1 VFAST
6 VAIQKR
12 SRDILCLR
20 WSALGNILSARPSK
34 RGGDVD
40 KNFTRPRSESTSEG
54 QKLTRR
60 SLLGTVPLTAAGLSL
75 ASLAGGASF
84 TDSQTQ
90 YGKPKVRAEAHKEP
104 SLENFKYDL
113 DGSTGFSGEGGTAKE
128 VTVAEF
134 PASTSIAGVSM
145 VLKPGAIRELHWH
158 AIAAEWAYV
167 IEGNVRTTVLG
178 PNGEAAEDD
187 FGPGDIWYFPKG
199 HPHALQGLG
208 PGDTHFIL
216 VFDDGH
222 FSEFGTFSITDWFA
236 QTNPEVLS
244 RNSGLPLQTIAT
256 LPKGEVYITPG
267 RIPPRAQQAF
277 RNGDPTPS
285 QGAHKFKLLDREPFV
300 WPGGEERIVDS
311 HDFPISKT
319 VVGAIMDLNPGAL
332 RELHWHP
339 NADEWQ
345 YYIKGRARVG
355 IFGAHG
361 RSRVEEFGPG
371 QVAFIKQGFG
381 HYIEQ
386 IGDEP
391 TRILITFP
399 AVEYQEISLSTWLA
413 NNPSQLIEDNFG
425 IRAEELT
432 GMPKSKEAIY
442 GPRTKS

>member
-1 VFAST
+1 MEEKSAESGSGAT
-6 VAIQKR
+6 LER
-12 SRDILCLR
+12 LR
-20 WSALGNILSARPSK
+20 
-34 RGGDVD
+34 
-40 KNFTRPRSESTSEG
+40 
-54 QKLTRR
+54 LTRR
-60 SLLGTVPLTAAGLSL
+60 SLLGAVPLTTAGLSL
-75 ASLAGGASF
+75 ASLAGASGLGAAQQQQE
-84 TDSQTQ
+84 T
-90 YGKPKVRAEAHKEP
+90 PKVRPEGHQEP
-104 SLENFKYDL
+104 PLENFKYDL

-134 PASTSIAGVSM
+134 PVSTSIAAVSM
-145 VLKPGAIRELHWH
+145 ILKPGAIRELHWH

-167 IEGNVRTTVLG
+167 IRGNVRTTVLG

-187 FGPGDIWYFPKG
+187 FGPGDLWYFPKG

-216 VFDDGH
+216 VFDDGR
-222 FSEFGTFSITDWFA
+222 FSEFGTFSITDWFS
-236 QTNPEVLS
+236 QTSPEVLA
-244 RNSGLPLQTIAT
+244 RNSGLTRQTIAA

-267 RIPPRAQQAF
+267 RVPPRAQQPL
-277 RNGDPTPS
+277 RNGEPIPS
-285 QGAHKFKLLDREPFV
+285 QGAHKFKLLGRDASA

-311 HDFPISKT
+311 HDFPMSKT
-319 VVGAIMDLNPGAL
+319 IVGSIMDLKPGAL

-345 YYIKGRARVG
+345 YYIGGRARVG

-386 IGDEP
+386 VGSEP

-399 AVEYQEISLSTWLA
+399 AAEYQEISLSTWLA
-413 NNPSQLIEDNFG
+413 NNPAQLIEDNFG
-425 IRAEELT
+425 IAAEEVAR
-432 GMPKSKEAIY
+432 MPKSKLAIY
-442 GPRTKS
+442 GPHETR

>member
-1 VFAST
+1 RR
-6 VAIQKR
+6 AIF
-12 SRDILCLR
+12 ILCLR
-20 WSALGNILSARPSK
+20 CFARGNILCCAACGK
-34 RGGDVD
+34 KGVFVD
-40 KNFTRPRSESTSEG
+40 KDSADAKSDLRVENM
-54 QKLTRR
+54 KLTRR
-60 SLLGTVPLTAAGLSL
+60 SLLSAVPLTTAGLSL
-75 ASLAGGASF
+75 ASLAGASRLG
-84 TDSQTQ
+84 TSEGQ
-90 YGKPKVRAEAHKEP
+90 YEKPKVRAEAHKEP
-104 SLENFKYDL
+104 PLENFKYDL
-113 DGSTGFSGEGGTAKE
+113 DGSTGFAGDGGTAKE
-128 VTVAEF
+128 VTVTEF
-134 PASTSIAGVSM
+134 PVSTSIAGVSM

-167 IEGNVRTTVLG
+167 IKGNVRTTALG

-216 VFDDGH
+216 VFDDGR

-236 QTNPEVLS
+236 QTRPEVLA
-244 RNSGLPLQTIAT
+244 RNSGLTLQTAS

-267 RIPPRAQQAF
+267 RVPPREQQPF
-277 RNGDPTPS
+277 RNGDPIPS
-285 QGAHKFKLLDREPFV
+285 QGAHKFKLLEREPSV

-311 HDFPISKT
+311 HDFPMSKT
-319 VVGAIMDLNPGAL
+319 VVGAVMDLKPGAL

-345 YYIKGRARVG
+345 YYISGRARVG

-361 RSRVEEFGPG
+361 RSSVEEFGPG
-371 QVAFIKQGFG
+371 QVAFIRQGFG

-386 IGDEP
+386 VGDEP

-399 AVEYQEISLSTWLA
+399 AAEYQEVSLSAWLA

-425 IRAEELT
+425 ISAEEVAR
-432 GMPKSKEAIY
+432 MPKAKEAIY
-442 GPRTKS
+442 GK

>member
-1 VFAST
+1 MREGGAVDQDFE
-6 VAIQKR
+6 
-12 SRDILCLR
+12 SRKD
-20 WSALGNILSARPSK
+20 SAQESLGL
-34 RGGDVD
+34 
-40 KNFTRPRSESTSEG
+40 
-54 QKLTRR
+54 KLTRR
-60 SLLGTVPLTAAGLSL
+60 SLLGAVPLTTAGLSL
-75 ASLAGGASF
+75 ASLATASPFGAV
-84 TDSQTQ
+84 QQ
-90 YGKPKVRAEAHKEP
+90 AYEKPKVRAEAHKEP
-104 SLENFKYDL
+104 PLENFKYDL
-113 DGSTGFSGEGGTAKE
+113 DASNGFSGEGGTAKE

-134 PASTSIAGVSM
+134 PVSTSIAGVSM
-145 VLKPGAIRELHWH
+145 VLKPSAIRELHWH

-167 IEGNVRTTVLG
+167 IKGSVRTTVLG

-208 PGDTHFIL
+208 PDDTHFIL

-222 FSEFGTFSITDWFA
+222 FSEFGTFSITDWFT
-236 QTNPEVLS
+236 QTRPDVLA
-244 RNSGLPLQTIAT
+244 RNSGLTLEAIAQ

-267 RIPPRAQQAF
+267 RVPPREPQPF
-277 RNGDPTPS
+277 RNGNPIPS
-285 QGAHKFKLLDREPFV
+285 QGAHKFKLLERDPST

-311 HDFPISKT
+311 RDFPMSKT
-319 VVGAIMDLNPGAL
+319 IVGAIMDLKPGAL

-345 YYIKGRARVG
+345 YYISGRARVG

-361 RSRVEEFGPG
+361 RSSVQEFGPG

-399 AVEYQEISLSTWLA
+399 AAEYQEISLSTWLA

-425 IRAEELT
+425 ISAEEVAR
-432 GMPKSKEAIY
+432 MPKSKLAIY
-442 GPRTKS
+442 GPHAKT

>member
-1 VFAST
+1 MD
-6 VAIQKR
+6 KN
-12 SRDILCLR
+12 
-20 WSALGNILSARPSK
+20 SAGSKSDSARDGL
-34 RGGDVD
+34 R
-40 KNFTRPRSESTSEG
+40 
-54 QKLTRR
+54 LTRR
-60 SLLGTVPLTAAGLSL
+60 SLLGAVPLTTAGLSL
-75 ASLAGGASF
+75 ASLAGVSRLGPPQKQHEA
-84 TDSQTQ
+84 
-90 YGKPKVRAEAHKEP
+90 PKVRAEAHKEP
-104 SLENFKYDL
+104 PLENFKYDL

-134 PASTSIAGVSM
+134 PVSASVAAVSM
-145 VLKPGAIRELHWH
+145 VLKPGAMRELHWH

-167 IEGNVRTTVLG
+167 ITGNVRTTVLG

-187 FGPGDIWYFPKG
+187 FGPGDLWYFPKG

-236 QTNPEVLS
+236 QTRPEILS
-244 RNSGLPLQTIAT
+244 RNSGLTAQTIAA

-267 RIPPRAQQAF
+267 RVPPREQQPF
-277 RNGDPTPS
+277 RNGEPIVS
-285 QGAHKFKLLDREPFV
+285 QGAHKFRLLEREPLI

-311 HDFPISKT
+311 HDFPMSKT
-319 VVGAIMDLNPGAL
+319 IVGSIMDLKPGAL

-345 YYIKGRARVG
+345 YYISGRARVG

-361 RSRVEEFGPG
+361 RSSIEEFGPG

-386 IGDEP
+386 VGDGP

-399 AVEYQEISLSTWLA
+399 AAEYQEISLSTWLA
-413 NNPSQLIEDNFG
+413 NNPAQLLEDNFG
-425 IRAEELT
+425 IGAEEVAR
-432 GMPKSKEAIY
+432 MPKSKLAIY
-442 GPRTKS
+442 GSHAKT

>member
-1 VFAST
+1 ME
-6 VAIQKR
+6 
-12 SRDILCLR
+12 
-20 WSALGNILSARPSK
+20 
-34 RGGDVD
+34 
-40 KNFTRPRSESTSEG
+40 KNSPEPRSETTLETLR
-54 QKLTRR
+54 LTRR
-60 SLLGTVPLTAAGLSL
+60 SLLGAVPLTTAGLSL
-75 ASLAGGASF
+75 ASLTGASRRGA
-84 TDSQTQ
+84 SRGQ
-90 YGKPKVRAEAHKEP
+90 YGKPKVRAEGHKEP
-104 SLENFKYDL
+104 PLENFKYDL
-113 DGSTGFSGEGGTAKE
+113 DASRGFAGEGGTAKE
-128 VTVAEF
+128 VTVTEF
-134 PASTSIAGVSM
+134 PVSTSVAGVSM
-145 VLKPGAIRELHWH
+145 ILKPGAIRELHWH

-208 PGDTHFIL
+208 SGDAHFIL

-222 FSEFGTFSITDWFA
+222 FSEFGTFSITDWFT
-236 QTNPEVLS
+236 QTPMNVLE
-244 RNSGLPLQTIAT
+244 RNSGLPPQTITA

-267 RIPPRAQQAF
+267 RVPPRQPQAF
-277 RNGDPTPS
+277 RNGNPIPS
-285 QGAHKFKLLDREPFV
+285 QGAHKFKLLEREPLT

-311 HDFPISKT
+311 RDFPMSKT
-319 VVGAIMDLNPGAL
+319 VVGAIMDLKPGAL

-361 RSRVEEFGPG
+361 RSRTEEFGPG

-386 IGDEP
+386 VGDEP

-399 AVEYQEISLSTWLA
+399 AAEYQEISLSTWLA
-413 NNPSQLIEDNFG
+413 NNPPQLMEDNFG
-425 IRAEELT
+425 ISAEEVAR
-432 GMPKSKEAIY
+432 MPKSKVAIY
-442 GPRTKS
+442 GSNAKT